1 MVLLILFAWLFLP
14 VIELVIIV
22 VLAVVNKGKNE
33 QIKRLEMQ
41 LGIRQQTD
49 SVYSAEE
56 KSEDLMEK
64 SPVSAEKSEWEA
76 KPGFSRGT
84 AALVAGVVLVVLAGL
99 IFGTT
104 TWHILPDICK
114 AAFVFGFA
122 VLFFA
127 ASFLAQRLLKIRRT
141 GCAFYILGS
150 IFLMLSVLAVGYFQ
164 LLGVEF
170 VMMGYYQWRVLCVG
184 SFLTTAALFGG
195 CRNFRDRV
203 YTCCCLWGLTI
214 SVLFLLLSFRL
225 QYSGVAYGMM
235 YYGTAWI
242 ALRLVW
248 IPRCKKEEESGEDSG
263 HIENCGDRE
272 QANWRVRD
280 NLETFVPMHFGAAA
294 ILLAPL
300 LLGNF
305 IVRLFFQGEG
315 IITLQSVVAVAC
327 LVTGMG
333 MLAWNREKKSLKI
346 LYQLCCVIFFYYV
359 GLWLPVNHAY
369 RLCAGTILSGG
380 YFLVSRKFGWE
391 TKKLHCVQG
400 DAIYTAAI
408 IINGIWMLIRVLV
421 DLAFLHS
428 QSVGRNMSVHVS
440 ASIIMVMLTIMVVW
454 WGQKY
459 PKIRTLIP
467 VALSPLIFTLPVLAN
482 GLLGTNLKFYMALWV
497 YLVIMMVWDIK
508 QKDKFWPALSVLG
521 AFCQA
526 AYLGSEGKQVVFLVL
541 LTGYYFCKI
550 WQIQKD
556 RTLLIRAMFAY
567 FLESA
572 FILSVGLMPDR
583 VISMLPVLV
592 LLIVEYAVSQ
602 YAAQSGKIDLLH
614 REDWFWDVSGVLLFV
629 IAVQE
634 FLWTKGCSLWN
645 LAALLLIFTA
655 LYKKFYRGNGLWQHL
670 ILTLSII
677 PLPFVV
683 AARYGIGEN
692 LWLGGVM
699 GIVLLS
705 GISMRRYTDIMEW
718 SDDGE
723 RLLHVDWYHILIV
736 LILVPMMLLADK
748 NWRVAYLVLLA
759 LYALQYAA
767 LPKLRS
773 CAVTVAEILLI
784 FAWWAQ
790 PFFKLPNVLWLEIQI
805 LPVFFF
811 IYRLPVVWGETD
823 ETHIC
828 QRVLNTML
836 LVVLAGGALIRGRL
850 INALILEGICL
861 VVFIS
866 SHVRKSVWWVR
877 TSGIVMVTAAIYMT
891 RGFWMSISWWVYLLT
906 AGLVL
911 IGFAAWN
918 EIRKRGKE

>member
-1 MVLLILFAWLFLP
+1 MMWLILLTWLFLP
-14 VIELVIIV
+14 VIELVIII
-22 VLAVVNKGKNE
+22 VLAVVNKGKKE
-33 QIKRLEMQ
+33 RIKMLEMQ
-41 LGIRQQTD
+41 LGIRQQPD
-49 SVYSAEE
+49 SVRSLDE
-56 KSEDLMEK
+56 KPEDLMEEA
-64 SPVSAEKSEWEA
+64 PVCAKKTEWEA

-122 VLFFA
+122 VLFFV

-150 IFLMLSVLAVGYFQ
+150 VFLMLSVLTVGYFQ
-164 LLGVEF
+164 LLGAEF
-170 VMMGYYQWRVLCVG
+170 VMIDHYQWRVLCVG

-195 CRNFRDRV
+195 CRSFRDRV
-203 YTCCCLWGLTI
+203 YTCCCLWGVTI

-225 QYSGVAYGMM
+225 RYSEVACGMM
-235 YYGTAWI
+235 YYAMAWI
-242 ALRLVW
+242 ALWLVW
-248 IPRCKKEEESGEDSG
+248 MPHCKKEESREDSN
-263 HIENCGDRE
+263 HTENCGDAE
-272 QANWRVRD
+272 HANWKVRD

-294 ILLAPL
+294 IFLASFL
-300 LLGNF
+300 SGNF
-305 IVRLFFQGEG
+305 IVGLFVQGEG
-315 IITLQSVVAVAC
+315 TITLQSVVAVVC

-333 MLAWNREKKSLKI
+333 MLAWNREKESLKI
-346 LYQLCCVIFFYYV
+346 LYQLCCVVFFYYV
-359 GLWLPVNHAY
+359 GLWLPMDHAY
-369 RLCAGTILSGG
+369 RLCVGTILSGG
-380 YFLVSRKFGWE
+380 YFLSSRKFGWE

-408 IINGIWMLIRVLV
+408 TINGILMLIGVFV
-421 DLAFLHS
+421 DLAFSRNRL
-428 QSVGRNMSVHVS
+428 VGRNMSVHVS
-440 ASIIMVMLTIMVVW
+440 TSIIMVMLALMVVW

-459 PKIRTLIP
+459 PKIRALIP
-467 VALSPLIFTLPVLAN
+467 VVLSPLSFTLPVLAN
-482 GLLGTNLKFYMALWV
+482 GLLGTNLKLYMILWV
-497 YLVIMMVWDIK
+497 YLAVMMVWDIK
-508 QKDKFWPALSVLG
+508 RKDKFWPTLAALG

-526 AYLGSEGKQVVFLVL
+526 AYPGSEGKQAGFLVL

-550 WQIQKD
+550 WQVQKD
-556 RTLLIRAMFAY
+556 RTLLLRAMFAY
-567 FLESA
+567 LLESA
-572 FILSVGLMPDR
+572 LVLSVGLMPDR
-583 VISMLPVLV
+583 AIAMLPVLV
-592 LLIVEYAVSQ
+592 LLIIEYAVSQ
-602 YAAQSGKIDLLH
+602 YAAQSGKVGLLH
-614 REDWFWDVSGVLLFV
+614 REDWFWNVSGVLLFV
-629 IAVQE
+629 IAIGE
-634 FLWTKGCSLWN
+634 FLWTEECSLWN
-645 LAALLLIFTA
+645 LAVLLLIFIA

-670 ILTLSII
+670 ILTLSIM
-677 PLPFVV
+677 PLPFV
-683 AARYGIGEN
+683 AAYRYGIEEN
-692 LWLGGVM
+692 LLFGSVM

-723 RLLHVDWYHILIV
+723 KLLHVDWYHILIV

-748 NWRVAYLVLLA
+748 TWRVAYLVLLA
-759 LYALQYAA
+759 LYALQYTA
-767 LPKLRS
+767 LPKLRRY
-773 CAVTVAEILLI
+773 AVTAAGILLL

-790 PFFKLPNVLWLEIQI
+790 PFFKLPSVLWLEIQI
-805 LPVFFF
+805 LPVFFL
-811 IYRLPVVWGETD
+811 IRLLPVVWGETD

-828 QRVLNTML
+828 QRVLHMML

-877 TSGIVMVTAAIYMT
+877 TSGIVMVTAALYMT
-891 RGFWMSISWWVYLLT
+891 RSFWMSISWWVYLLI
-906 AGLVL
+906 AGFVL